1 MPRYEVTVQGR
12 GIALPIEETVA
23 VGFLRLVQVSC
34 RDPLDAQVRAVQLV
48 QSEWDASFYSFR
60 NRGGS
65 PYLTISNIGL
75 LSWWH
80 RFLGSPRGYI
90 FFAEDGVQIP
100 ARRSGR

>member
-12 GIALPIEETVA
+12 GIALPIEEAVA

-48 QSEWDASFYSFR
+48 QSEWEASFYAFR

-90 FFAEDGVQIP
+90 FFAEDGVQMP
-100 ARRSGR
+100 ARGSGR